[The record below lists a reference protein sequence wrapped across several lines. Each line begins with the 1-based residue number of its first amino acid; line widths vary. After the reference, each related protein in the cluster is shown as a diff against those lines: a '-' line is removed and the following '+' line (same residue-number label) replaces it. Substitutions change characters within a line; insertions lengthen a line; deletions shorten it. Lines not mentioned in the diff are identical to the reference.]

1 MFLGGAPLLDA
12 IKKTL
17 LAALKV
23 VALTPEELKAIIAQF
38 EAQGELTEE
47 QGRKILEAL
56 LQRGRKEKEDVSER
70 IGREFQKFADHLPL
84 VSRSEFR
91 ELAARVERLER
102 QFEAAIGT
110 PPPAPEEVPPSG
122 EVE

>member
-1 MFLGGAPLLDA
+1 MLDA

-23 VALTPEELKAIIAQF
+23 VALTPEELRAIIAQF
-38 EAQGELTEE
+38 ESEGELTEE

-56 LQRGRKEKEDVSER
+56 LQRGRKDKEDVSER
-70 IGREFQKFADHLPL
+70 LGREFQRFADHLPL

-102 QFEAAIGT
+102 QVGA
-110 PPPAPEEVPPSG
+110 PPSAPEEVPPSG

>member
-1 MFLGGAPLLDA
+1 MFEA

-17 LAALKV
+17 LSALKV

-38 EAQGELTEE
+38 ESEGDLTEE

-56 LQRGRKEKEDVSER
+56 LSKGRREKEDVSER
-70 IGREFQKFADHLPL
+70 IGREFQRLADHLPL

-91 ELAARVERLER
+91 ELAERVRRIEERL
-102 QFEAAIGT
+102 GT
-110 PPPAPEEVPPSG
+110 PPVAPEEVPPSG
-122 EVE
+122 EVG